1 MTRMKK
7 AADQAL
13 RAPQQQA
20 AAGAAAPFGVHAQL
34 AAPSARALQKTEPG
48 MPSQARTSS
57 ARDIASSPRLHAQRL
72 QLRAFTAAQPGSAS
86 TVTGGDHSGLPADLK
101 QGIEALSGMAM
112 DRVKV
117 HYNSAQPAQLNA
129 HAFARGSDI
138 HLGPGQ
144 EQHLPHEAWH
154 VVQQAQGRVPATVQT
169 QAGVPLNDDA
179 SLEQEADVMGA
190 KAMQASAQTSAGPQ
204 GIRSMRAPAQPP
216 VQRVL
221 IFGAHLESGPEPW
234 TLAAAEDFPGFA
246 GLSEAQQR
254 ELHRLVTDPESHD
267 FDSPA
272 SLLETLQDHP
282 LAPDLQPL
290 SAQVL
295 DWLREVNPLAT
306 VGELLDDSHESKA
319 VWARYRE
326 MHRERGEANE
336 IMLRSILGGYETH
349 RTGMSGSMVR
359 PSLVTDRV
367 AAERGGRAFNEAY
380 GPETLELL
388 LKQYKLS
395 PTEAKALQAYTS
407 PNKKERDNPHYMGG
421 DRDPQDWAPFTNGWA
436 ALESAMSKI
445 PSLGELGVELTTY
458 RIPRAPTNERD
469 TDEPAI
475 YRNMRPG
482 THIAHGHEAM
492 PDGQHHYM
500 STALTYSVHF
510 SGAERGGAV
519 GITGRSGRYINPFGV
534 MSGSV
539 DGGEILYPPHVNTSY
554 EGSNPFGVST
564 KSGPRPVYHFR
575 EVPAPQVGEDSVED
589 NRFRQIRH
597 PSGLPDSHHRLLR
610 VLDTLPGDVLELFHA
625 ARDGSGIDGPIMYL
639 STAELL
645 RLNDAF
651 RLAMLDALEQAG
663 SEQVFNARFHLN
675 EQGDLAYLPLERLI
689 RLCNSV
695 LSN

>member
-1 MTRMKK
+1 MKK
-7 AADQAL
+7 ADDQEL
-13 RAPQQQA
+13 EGPQRQA
-20 AAGAAAPFGVHAQL
+20 AAGPAAPSRVHAQL
-34 AAPSARALQKTEPG
+34 AVPSARALQKTEPS

-57 ARDIASSPRLHAQRL
+57 AHDIGSSPRIHAQRL
-72 QLRAFTAAQPGSAS
+72 QLRALTAAQPGSAS
-86 TVTGGDHSGLPADLK
+86 AVTGDGRSGLPANLK

-112 DRVKV
+112 NSVKV

-154 VVQQAQGRVPATVQT
+154 VVQQAQGRVPATVQAR
-169 QAGVPLNDDA
+169 AGMPLNDDA
-179 SLEQEADVMGA
+179 GLEQEADVMGA
-190 KAMQASAQTSAGPQ
+190 KAMQASAQTSAAPQ
-204 GIRSMRAPAQPP
+204 GIRAARTHAQSP
-216 VQRVL
+216 VQRVV
-221 IFGAHLESGPEPW
+221 IFGAHLESGPKPW
-234 TLAAAEDFPGFA
+234 ILGAAEDFPGFA

-254 ELHRLVTDPESHD
+254 ELRRLVADPERHD

-272 SLLETLQDHP
+272 SLLETLQVHP

-290 SAQVL
+290 TAQVL
-295 DWLREVNPLAT
+295 DWLRERNPLAT
-306 VGELLDDSHESKA
+306 VGDLLEDSDDSKA
-319 VWARYRE
+319 VWARYRDQ
-326 MHRERGEANE
+326 HQERGEANE

-349 RTGMSGSMVR
+349 RSGMSGSMVR
-359 PSLVTDRV
+359 PSLVTDPV
-367 AAERGGRAFNEAY
+367 AAERGGQAFNQAY
-380 GPETLELL
+380 GPETLALL
-388 LKQYKLS
+388 LKQYHLS
-395 PTEAKALQAYTS
+395 PIEAKALQAYTS
-407 PNKKERDNPHYMGG
+407 PNKKERDNPNYMGG
-421 DRDPQDWAPFTNGWA
+421 ERDPRDWAPFANGWE

-445 PSLGELGVELTTY
+445 PSLGELGIELTTY

-469 TDEPAI
+469 IDEPAI

-492 PDGQHHYM
+492 PGGQHHYM

-564 KSGPRPVYHFR
+564 NSGPRPVYHFR
-575 EVPAPQVGEDSVED
+575 EVTAPQVGEDSVED
-589 NRFRQIRH
+589 NRFSQVRH
-597 PSGLPDSHHRLLR
+597 PSGLPVSHHRLLR
-610 VLDTLPGDVLELFHA
+610 VLDTLPDDVLELFHA
-625 ARDGSGIDGPIMYL
+625 ARDASGIDGPIMYL
-639 STAELL
+639 STPELL

-651 RLAMLDALEQAG
+651 RLAMLDALEQRG
-663 SEQVFNARFHLN
+663 SEQVFNARFQLN

-689 RLCNSV
+689 RLCDRV